1 MAFLPLLQGRSEIDD
16 KQKHCVPS
24 LDWLES
30 SFKIPQEIRN
40 IYWLKK
46 IKLKRL
52 FNFANAILDL
62 HVTFL
67 KGLWVVIFVTWKTY
81 IENLSYLFQLGSILR
96 LINQNDY
103 FVDVDGDVLWM

>member
-1 MAFLPLLQGRSEIDD
+1 MLLQYTKMIIKSECQQPSNNCLPRQFSKINRLLSSPSHRGRGEIDD

-30 SFKIPQEIRN
+30 SFKTPQEIRN

-46 IKLKRL
+46 IELKRL

-67 KGLWVVIFVTWKTY
+67 KRLWVVI
-81 IENLSYLFQLGSILR
+81 LGT
-96 LINQNDY
+96 
-103 FVDVDGDVLWM
+103 